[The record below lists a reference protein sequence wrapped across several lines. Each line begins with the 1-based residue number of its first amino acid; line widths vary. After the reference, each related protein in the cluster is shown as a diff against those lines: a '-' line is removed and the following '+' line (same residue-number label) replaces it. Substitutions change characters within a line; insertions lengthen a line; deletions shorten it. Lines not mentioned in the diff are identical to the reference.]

1 MHSLTFSFF
10 PAPGLRTAIRKAN
23 EFGFR
28 TQTPARKNGGCEPD
42 GGKVR
47 ARLPAKPM
55 ISVSGREPQTE
66 RMVVGEP
73 DGRKVR
79 AHLPAKPMISVSER
93 EPQTGRSGKCA
104 PDDGKVCARLPAK
117 PMISVS
123 EREPRPER
131 NGKSEEQK
139 DTRCCR
145 IIPQQR
151 V

>member
-55 ISVSGREPQTE
+55 ISVSGREPQT
-66 RMVVGEP
+66 
-73 DGRKVR
+73 
-79 AHLPAKPMISVSER
+79 
-93 EPQTGRSGKCA
+93 GRSGKCA

-139 DTRCCR
+139 YTRCCR

>member
-1 MHSLTFSFF
+1 MRSLTFSFF
-10 PAPGLRTAIRKAN
+10 PAPGLRMPARKAN
-23 EFGFR
+23 DFGFR
-28 TQTPARKNGGCEPD
+28 ARTTVRKNGVGEPD
-42 GGKVR
+42 GAKVR

-55 ISVSGREPQTE
+55 N
-66 RMVVGEP
+66 
-73 DGRKVR
+73 
-79 AHLPAKPMISVSER
+79 
-93 EPQTGRSGKCA
+93 
-104 PDDGKVCARLPAK
+104 
-117 PMISVS
+117 SVS